1 MVKLFP
7 NRQSA
12 GVHAPQRIN
21 AKDLWYIL
29 GLIEGDGSFSCYKE
43 KNLIRVEM
51 VLTLEIADIK
61 LLYWLKKKL
70 GYGVVKTLKHSNQK
84 DSVARYIIRS
94 KEFLTNNILSWY
106 NEYPPLTLN
115 KMKRVKYVKDCL
127 ETKSILIKNFISSD
141 SEVNN
146 YSENIN
152 EYINDWLIGFIEAEG
167 SFYFVERSGKLV
179 AEFNLGQ
186 MREKGLLNFLRKQMG
201 LSLKNK
207 VSVKKSGYCIL
218 TAVSLKDIQAV
229 IDFMYNSDRVRLRG
243 LKKVKFLKWI
253 SELRVMARYTGL
265 KIPIRY

>member
-29 GLIEGDGSFSCYKE
+29 GLIEGSGSLSCYKE

-51 VLTLEIADIK
+51 VITLKDIK
-61 LLYWLKKKL
+61 LLYWIKKKL
-70 GYGVVKTLKHSNQK
+70 GYGVVKTLKQSNK
-84 DSVARYIIRS
+84 NVAKYIL
-94 KEFLTNNILSWY
+94 KEFLKINILSWY
-106 NEYPPLTLN
+106 DEYPPLTLN

-127 ETKSILIKNFISSD
+127 ETKSILSKNFTYLD
-141 SEVNN
+141 SEVNK

-152 EYINDWLIGFIEAEG
+152 EYINDWLIGFIESKG
-167 SFYFVERSGKLV
+167 NFYFVERSGKLV
-179 AEFNLGQ
+179 AEFNLSQ
-186 MREKGLLNFLRKQMG
+186 MRDKGLLDFLGKQIG

-207 VSVKKSGYCIL
+207 VIIKKSGSCVL

-243 LKKVKFLKWI
+243 LKKVEFLKWI

-265 KIPIRY
+265 KIPFRY